1 MSHAPLR
8 IGYRA
13 NRLGQTLGERVLE
26 RLRPYLGTTAAELHP
41 VDSSGEAGPDLR
53 IGWPGSPLERAL
65 AKGTVDLAVQNA
77 KDLAPDPEPG
87 VFLAAVTE
95 RLTPFDV
102 LFARDETI
110 MDELPDGAVIS
121 AHSPLRRAQL
131 LRYRDDLKLVDFT
144 GSLDERIR
152 MLDSGE
158 VDGLIVSAAAVEHLG
173 FQDRVTEIFTTE
185 VLLPAP
191 GQGAS
196 VIQLRQGSKELLKLV
211 KHLENPIARIEI
223 EAERAFARELKAD
236 ASMAVGAL
244 TSIDGQSIRL
254 EGLVADRDGRKMVR
268 DIEEGEAGD
277 EVGIGSRLAQ
287 RLLLEGARRIISG
300 VGTAAR

>member
-8 IGYRA
+8 IGFRA
-13 NRLGQTLGERVLE
+13 NRLGQILGERVAQQLK
-26 RLRPYLGTTAAELHP
+26 PYLGATTVQLHP
-41 VDSSGEAGPDLR
+41 VDSSGERGLDLR
-53 IGWPGSPLERAL
+53 VGWPGSPLEHAL
-65 AKGTVDLAVQNA
+65 AKGTIDLAVQNA
-77 KDLAPDPEPG
+77 KDLAPEPESG
-87 VFLAAVTE
+87 VLLAAVTE

-102 LFARDETI
+102 LIARDETI
-110 MDELPDGAVIS
+110 MDELPEGAVIC
-121 AHSPLRRAQL
+121 AHTPLRRAQL

-152 MLDSGE
+152 MLDTGE

-185 VLLPAP
+185 VLLPAA
-191 GQGAS
+191 GQGAC
-196 VIQLRQGSKELLKLV
+196 VVQIRHGSKDLLKLV
-211 KHLENPIARIEI
+211 KHLETPTARMEI
-223 EAERAFARELKAD
+223 ESERAFVRELKAD
-236 ASMAVGAL
+236 ASMAIGAL
-244 TSIDGQSIRL
+244 AAIDGQNVRL
-254 EGLVADRDGRKMVR
+254 DGLVTDRDGRRAVR

-287 RLLLEGARRIISG
+287 RLLVEGARRILSG

>member
-8 IGYRA
+8 IGFRA

-26 RLRPYLGTTAAELHP
+26 RLQPYLGTATAELHP
-41 VDSSGEAGPDLR
+41 IDSSGERAPDLR

-65 AKGTVDLAVQNA
+65 AKGTIDLAVQNA

-110 MDELPDGAVIS
+110 MDELPEGAVIS

-185 VLLPAP
+185 VLLPAA

-196 VIQLRQGSKELLKLV
+196 VIQIRQGSKDLLKLV
-211 KHLENPIARIEI
+211 KHLENPIARMEI
-223 EAERAFARELKAD
+223 ESERAFARELKAD

-244 TSIDGQSIRL
+244 ASIDGQTVRL
-254 EGLVADRDGRKMVR
+254 EGIVADRDGRKVVR
-268 DIEEGEAGD
+268 DVEEGEAGD

-287 RLLLEGARRIISG
+287 RLLLEGARRILSG